1 MFWNPS
7 FPIGVSPV
15 SGSLAKRV
23 PANRLEDRAQAFSL
37 PEHMAGVEG
46 PVQIWRMN

>member
-23 PANRLEDRAQAFSL
+23 PANRLEDRAQ
-37 PEHMAGVEG
+37 EHMAGVEG
-46 PVQIWRMN
+46 PVQIWRTD